1 MQIFLRYFLLLTV
14 LIAIQPAVAQ
24 TEFPKE
30 FILHA
35 KLGSGAIT
43 APRSAELFVATLD
56 LRPQYTL
63 VKNRLRAGLASGAF
77 YTNRRLH
84 ALYGPTVSVKL
95 SEFKG
100 GYFGSVG
107 NVHLNFDHLWTSDH
121 RRLLGGGINLD
132 LLNKLVIGFSGLR
145 DYRNNNWW
153 WTSALAFRLSK
164 VKKPVETFP
173 N

>member
-1 MQIFLRYFLLLTV
+1 MSSEV
-14 LIAIQPAVAQ
+14 WAQ

-35 KLGSGAIT
+35 KLGSGAIAT
-43 APRSAELFVATLD
+43 PRFSELFVASLD

-63 VKNRLRAGLASGAF
+63 VKNRLRGGLAAGGF
-77 YTNRRLH
+77 YTGRKVH
-84 ALYGPTVSVKL
+84 AMYGPTVSLKL
-95 SEFKG
+95 TEFKG
-100 GYFGSVG
+100 GYFGSLG
-107 NVHLNFDHLWTSDH
+107 NVHLNVDHLWTSDH
-121 RRLLGGGINLD
+121 RRLFGGGVNLD

-153 WTSALAFRLSK
+153 WTTSIALRLSGA
-164 VKKPVETFP
+164 KKPVETFS